1 MSYYYQWGD
10 PEKKSLRRSL
20 ASIGKTTDTSNGRV
34 VFIPVAEDNTDYQE
48 YLEWVA
54 EGNTADAA
62 DTYTLT
68 WSNIRADR
76 DERLADTDWTQTPD
90 VPQETIW
97 KWKTYRQ
104 DLRDI
109 PQKQT
114 DPNNITW
121 PTKPS

>member
-1 MSYYYQWGD
+1 MSINYKIRKHPSGD
-10 PEKKSLRRSL
+10 SSRDQIEK
-20 ASIGKTTDTSNGRV
+20 IGECI
-34 VFIPVAEDNTDYQE
+34 IPKDPDNTDYQK
-48 YLEWVA
+48 YLEWVDA
-54 EGNTADAA
+54 GNTAEV
-62 DTYTLT
+62 DTPTAT
-68 WSNIRADR
+68 WSDIRCER
-76 DERLADTDWTQTPD
+76 DQRLKDTDWTQMPD

-114 DPNNITW
+114 DPTNITW

>member
-1 MSYYYQWGD
+1 MTYNYKWVASEKIMLKRSADGSDAKSYIPLD
-10 PEKKSLRRSL
+10 P
-20 ASIGKTTDTSNGRV
+20 A
-34 VFIPVAEDNTDYQE
+34 NTDYQE
-48 YLEWVA
+48 YLVWVA
-54 EGNTADAA
+54 EGNTADPA
-62 DTYTLT
+62 DGKT
-68 WSNIRADR
+68 WNDIRADR
-76 DERLADTDWTQTPD
+76 DFRLVETDWTQTPD

-114 DPNNITW
+114 DPTNITW

>member
-1 MSYYYQWGD
+1 MTITYKLENNLKNNLISITKKVDGNQVMSIPLD
-10 PEKKSLRRSL
+10 P
-20 ASIGKTTDTSNGRV
+20 
-34 VFIPVAEDNTDYQE
+34 DNIDYQE
-48 YLEWVA
+48 YLEWA
-54 EGNTADAA
+54 KTNTADPA
-62 DTYTLT
+62 DGKT
-68 WSNIRADR
+68 WNDIRADR
-76 DERLADTDWTQTPD
+76 DRRLTETDWTQTPD

-114 DPNNITW
+114 DPTNITW

>member
-1 MSYYYQWGD
+1 MATYKLSKNADGSSD
-10 PEKKSLRRSL
+10 CNE
-20 ASIGKTTDTSNGRV
+20 V
-34 VFIPVAEDNTDYQE
+34 VIRTNSDGTLSFIPFNLSNTDYLE
-48 YLEWVA
+48 YLEWSKT
-54 EGNTADAA
+54 NTADPA
-62 DTYTLT
+62 DTPTLDQQ
-68 WSNIRADR
+68 WVNVRADR
-76 DERLADTDWTQTPD
+76 DKRLAETDWTQTPD

>member
-1 MSYYYQWGD
+1 MALYKLYNTDEGTQGVKKILTNFIVAIPFD
-10 PEKKSLRRSL
+10 P
-20 ASIGKTTDTSNGRV
+20 
-34 VFIPVAEDNTDYQE
+34 DNLDYQE
-48 YLEWVA
+48 YLEWA
-54 EGNTADAA
+54 KTNTVDPAA
-62 DTYTLT
+62 GET
-68 WSNIRADR
+68 WDDIRADR
-76 DERLADTDWTQTPD
+76 DQRLAETDWTQTPD

>member
-1 MSYYYQWGD
+1 MATYKLSKNADGSSD
-10 PEKKSLRRSL
+10 CNE
-20 ASIGKTTDTSNGRV
+20 V
-34 VFIPVAEDNTDYQE
+34 VIRTNSDGTLSFIPFNLSNTDYRE
-48 YLEWVA
+48 YLEWA
-54 EGNTADAA
+54 KTNTADPA
-62 DTYTLT
+62 DTPTLDQQ
-68 WSNIRADR
+68 WAIVRADR
-76 DERLADTDWTQTPD
+76 DQRLADTDWTQTPD

>member
-1 MSYYYQWGD
+1 MTISYKFT
-10 PEKKSLRRSL
+10 PLNEE
-20 ASIGKTTDTSNGRV
+20 GKQDTVIKIDSTKTQKT
-34 VFIPVAEDNTDYQE
+34 FIPFNSDNTDYQE
-48 YLEWVA
+48 YLEWA
-54 EGNTADAA
+54 KTNTADPA
-62 DTYTLT
+62 DTPTLDQQ
-68 WSNIRADR
+68 WAHVRAERDR
-76 DERLADTDWTQTPD
+76 RLAETDWTQTPD

>member
-1 MSYYYQWGD
+1 MSYQLINSTFPDGSTI
-10 PEKKSLRRSL
+10 PAEFIKR
-20 ASIGKTTDTSNGRV
+20 KTDNAI
-34 VFIPVAEDNTDYQE
+34 IPMDEANTDYQE
-48 YLEWVA
+48 YLEWA
-54 EGNTADAA
+54 KTNTVDPADGE
-62 DTYTLT
+62 T
-68 WSNIRADR
+68 WDDIRADR
-76 DERLADTDWTQTPD
+76 DRRLAETDWTQTPD

-114 DPNNITW
+114 DPTNITW

>member
-1 MSYYYQWGD
+1 MIY
-10 PEKKSLRRSL
+10 KKRTLDSKVYIIRFN
-20 ASIGKTTDTSNGRV
+20 DNGTQTGCT
-34 VFIPVAEDNTDYQE
+34 EGTNEYEE
-48 YLEWVA
+48 YLEWVEA
-54 EGNTADAA
+54 GNTADSVD
-62 DTYTLT
+62 DTKT
-68 WSNIRADR
+68 WSQIRADR
-76 DERLADTDWTQTPD
+76 DLRLKETDWTQTPD

-114 DPNNITW
+114 DPTNITW

>member
-1 MSYYYQWGD
+1 MTITYKLENNLENNLISITKKVDGNQVMYIPLD
-10 PEKKSLRRSL
+10 P
-20 ASIGKTTDTSNGRV
+20 
-34 VFIPVAEDNTDYQE
+34 DNIDYQE
-48 YLEWVA
+48 YLEWVEA
-54 EGNTADAA
+54 GNTAEPAGS
-62 DTYTLT
+62 TLT
-68 WSNIRADR
+68 WNDIRADR
-76 DERLADTDWTQTPD
+76 DLRLAETDWTQTPD

>member
-1 MSYYYQWGD
+1 MATYKLSKNADGSSD
-10 PEKKSLRRSL
+10 CNE
-20 ASIGKTTDTSNGRV
+20 V
-34 VFIPVAEDNTDYQE
+34 VIRTNSDGTLSFIPFNLSNTDYRE
-48 YLEWVA
+48 YLEWA
-54 EGNTADAA
+54 KTNTADPA
-62 DTYTLT
+62 DTPTLDQQ
-68 WSNIRADR
+68 WAIVRADR
-76 DERLADTDWTQTPD
+76 DRRLTETDWTQTPD

>member
-1 MSYYYQWGD
+1 MATYKLSKNADGSSD
-10 PEKKSLRRSL
+10 CNE
-20 ASIGKTTDTSNGRV
+20 V
-34 VFIPVAEDNTDYQE
+34 VIRTNSDGTLSFIPFNLSNTDYRE
-48 YLEWVA
+48 YLEWA
-54 EGNTADAA
+54 KTNTADPA
-62 DTYTLT
+62 DTPTLDQQ
-68 WSNIRADR
+68 WVNVRAERDR
-76 DERLADTDWTQTPD
+76 RLKETDWTQTPD

>member
-1 MSYYYQWGD
+1 MSYKLFPKQKNASGD
-10 PEKKSLRRSL
+10 EVQ
-20 ASIGKTTDTSNGRV
+20 TTVIRKADNALIPFDPSNL
-34 VFIPVAEDNTDYQE
+34 DYQE
-48 YLEWVA
+48 YLEWVDA
-54 EGNTADAA
+54 GNTADPV
-62 DTYTLT
+62 DTPTLT
-68 WSNIRADR
+68 WNDIRAERDR
-76 DERLADTDWTQTPD
+76 RLAETDWTQTPD

-114 DPNNITW
+114 DPTNITW

>member
-1 MSYYYQWGD
+1 MAKYKLRNTPFYASDGITVESVIEDILDTELKHSIPKD
-10 PEKKSLRRSL
+10 PM
-20 ASIGKTTDTSNGRV
+20 
-34 VFIPVAEDNTDYQE
+34 NTDYVE
-48 YLEWVA
+48 YLAWVDA
-54 EGNTADAA
+54 GNTADAA
-62 DTYTLT
+62 DTPPPLNWTD
-68 WSNIRADR
+68 IRADR
-76 DERLADTDWTQTPD
+76 DQRLKETDWTQMPD

>member
-1 MSYYYQWGD
+1 MSYKLFPKQKNASGD
-10 PEKKSLRRSL
+10 EVQ
-20 ASIGKTTDTSNGRV
+20 TTVIRKADNALIPFDPSNL
-34 VFIPVAEDNTDYQE
+34 DYQK

-54 EGNTADAA
+54 AGNTADAA
-62 DTYTLT
+62 DTPPSPPPLT
-68 WSNIRADR
+68 WTDIRADR
-76 DERLADTDWTQTPD
+76 DSRLVETDWTQTPD

-114 DPNNITW
+114 DPTNITW

>member
-1 MSYYYQWGD
+1 MAKYKLVNGLGTSTLSCIKDTETNAIIPLD
-10 PEKKSLRRSL
+10 P
-20 ASIGKTTDTSNGRV
+20 IN
-34 VFIPVAEDNTDYQE
+34 IDYAE
-48 YLEWVA
+48 YLEWA
-54 EGNTADAA
+54 KTNTADAA
-62 DTYTLT
+62 DTPTLT
-68 WSNIRADR
+68 WNDIRAERDR
-76 DERLADTDWTQTPD
+76 RLAETDWTQTPD

>member
-1 MSYYYQWGD
+1 MADYQRVQSHLTDGTTTQD
-10 PEKKSLRRSL
+10 NIIKR
-20 ASIGKTTDTSNGRV
+20 KTDNAYIPMDESNK
-34 VFIPVAEDNTDYQE
+34 DYQE

-62 DTYTLT
+62 DTPPTPTLDQQ
-68 WSNIRADR
+68 WAIVRADR
-76 DERLADTDWTQTPD
+76 DLRLKETDWTQTPD

>member
-1 MSYYYQWGD
+1 MTYKLLKITSLIECEPHAVIRKSDNAVIPFDAENRDY
-10 PEKKSLRRSL
+10 KKYL
-20 ASIGKTTDTSNGRV
+20 A
-34 VFIPVAEDNTDYQE
+34 
-48 YLEWVA
+48 WVA
-54 EGNTADAA
+54 DGNTADPA
-62 DTYTLT
+62 DDDKT
-68 WSNIRADR
+68 WNDIRADR
-76 DERLADTDWTQTPD
+76 DQRLKETDWTQMPD

>member
-1 MSYYYQWGD
+1 MAIYKLRKDLITGQIGVVTKDCTTYKLDIPFD
-10 PEKKSLRRSL
+10 P
-20 ASIGKTTDTSNGRV
+20 
-34 VFIPVAEDNTDYQE
+34 DNSDYQE
-48 YLEWVA
+48 YLEWA
-54 EGNTADAA
+54 KTNTADPA
-62 DTYTLT
+62 DTPPSLT
-68 WSNIRADR
+68 WDDIRADR
-76 DERLADTDWTQTPD
+76 DQRLADTDWTQTPD

>member
-1 MSYYYQWGD
+1 MPFTYKLLGNHTEPELVGQPIEFILRKEDGAWIPFD
-10 PEKKSLRRSL
+10 P
-20 ASIGKTTDTSNGRV
+20 
-34 VFIPVAEDNTDYQE
+34 DNSDYQE
-48 YLEWVA
+48 YLEWA
-54 EGNTADAA
+54 KTNTADAA
-62 DTYTLT
+62 DTPTLDQQ
-68 WSNIRADR
+68 WAIVRADR
-76 DERLADTDWTQTPD
+76 DQRLADTDWTQTPD

>member
-68 WSNIRADR
+68 WANIRADR
-76 DERLADTDWTQTPD
+76 DQRLADTDWTQTPD
-90 VPQETIW
+90 IPQETIW

>member
-1 MSYYYQWGD
+1 MATYKLSKNADGSSD
-10 PEKKSLRRSL
+10 CNE
-20 ASIGKTTDTSNGRV
+20 V
-34 VFIPVAEDNTDYQE
+34 VIRTNSDGTLSFIPFNLSNTDYLE
-48 YLEWVA
+48 YLEWA
-54 EGNTADAA
+54 KTNTADPA
-62 DTYTLT
+62 DTPTLT
-68 WSNIRADR
+68 WDDIRADR
-76 DERLADTDWTQTPD
+76 DKRLAETDWTQTPD

>member
-1 MSYYYQWGD
+1 MTYKLINDTKTGT
-10 PEKKSLRRSL
+10 L
-20 ASIGKTTDTSNGRV
+20 ASIQIKGTNKFIPLDTSN
-34 VFIPVAEDNTDYQE
+34 FEYQK
-48 YLEWVA
+48 YLDWVA
-54 EGNTADAA
+54 EGNTADPA
-62 DTYTLT
+62 DTLTLDQQWANVRT
-68 WSNIRADR
+68 DR
-76 DERLADTDWTQTPD
+76 DQRLAETDWTQTPD

-114 DPNNITW
+114 DPTNITW